1 MQRSESK
8 RLFAA
13 ALRRLPGGVNSPV
26 RAFKAVG
33 GSPLVIDRGAGPY
46 LVDVDGNRFIDY
58 MLSWGPLILGHAHP
72 DVLEAVHAAAVKGTS
87 FGAPNRYEVEMAE
100 AVVEFFPSLEMVRFV
115 NSGTEATMS
124 ALRLARAYTGRDRI
138 AKFEGCYHG
147 HVDSLLV
154 KGGSGLL
161 TLGIPS
167 TPGVPKAVTK
177 LTATLPYNDEAAL
190 RKLFAKEGDKLAAV
204 ILEPVV
210 GNSGVVPP
218 KPAWLKLLRSLC
230 TKHGAVLI
238 FDEVMTGFRSARGG
252 AQERYGIRPDLTTFG
267 KVIGGGLPVGAY
279 GGRKKIMQRVAPS
292 GDVYQAGTLSG
303 NPLAMAAGLATL
315 RVLKKDKQAFAKL
328 EARTTRLAQ
337 GLLRLSTAAG
347 IPATVNHVG
356 SMFTLFFTP
365 GPVTTPGE
373 AMKADAKRYAAFFQA
388 MLEEGVY
395 LPPSQYEAAFLSTA
409 HDDEIIDETLAAAER
424 AFGKLRR
431 ARAR

>member
-8 RLFAA
+8 RLFTAA
-13 ALRRLPGGVNSPV
+13 QRRLPGGVNSPV

-33 GSPLVIDRGAGPY
+33 GSPLVIDHGAGPY
-46 LVDVDGNRFIDY
+46 LVDVDGNQYIDY

-72 DVLEAVHAAAVKGTS
+72 DVLEAIHAAAVKGTS
-87 FGAPNRYEVEMAE
+87 FGAPNRYEIEMAD
-100 AVVEFFPSLEMVRFV
+100 VVADFFPSLEMVRFV

-147 HVDSLLV
+147 HVDALLV

-177 LTATLPYNDEAAL
+177 LTTTLAFNDETAL
-190 RKLFAKEGDKLAAV
+190 RKLFAKEGDELAAV

-210 GNSGVVPP
+210 GNSGVVLP

-230 TKHGAVLI
+230 TKHGTLLI
-238 FDEVMTGFRSARGG
+238 FDEVMTGFRVARGG
-252 AQERYGIRPDLTTFG
+252 AQERYGIKPDLTTFG

-315 RVLKKDKQAFAKL
+315 RVLQKDKKAFERL
-328 EARTTRLAQ
+328 EANTTRLAQ
-337 GLLRLSTAAG
+337 GLLRLASAAG
-347 IPATVNHVG
+347 IPAVVNHVG
-356 SMFTLFFTP
+356 SMFTLFFTTH
-365 GPVTTPGE
+365 PVTSPAT
-373 AMKADAKRYAAFFQA
+373 AMLADPKRYAAFFQA
-388 MLEEGVY
+388 MLERGVY

-409 HDDEIIDETLAAAER
+409 HDAEIIEETLKAAEG
-424 AFGKLRR
+424 AFAVLRKSR
-431 ARAR
+431 